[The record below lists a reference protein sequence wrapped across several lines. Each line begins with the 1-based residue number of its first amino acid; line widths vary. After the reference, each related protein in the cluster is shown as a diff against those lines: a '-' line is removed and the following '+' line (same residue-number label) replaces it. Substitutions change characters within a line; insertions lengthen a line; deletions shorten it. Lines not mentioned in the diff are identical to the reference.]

1 MTWAPV
7 VLRRPGWARRRAPPP
22 LAPAAATRPSPPRAS
37 APPAAAGAPSQPS
50 LKDWFGVLA
59 MAVGLFMAIMDVQI
73 VTSSLTQIQGGLS
86 ASPDEISWVQTAY
99 LIADV
104 VMVPLTGTLS
114 RLLSTRNLFVA
125 AVLGFTAASALCA
138 TATSLG
144 QMITYRA
151 MQGFCG
157 GAITPSVF
165 PVVYTRF
172 RGPQLTRLM
181 VLISVILNL
190 SSTLGPTI
198 GGFLTDTLSWH
209 WLFLVNIIPGIA
221 VAAVVWFCIDIDKPD
236 RSLLRYF
243 DVVGLV
249 LMATFL
255 GCLEYALEEGPRW
268 DWLDDDTIR
277 LAIIVSGLAGTLFFV
292 RVLTYRQPIVD
303 LRAFTNRNFAL
314 GSFYTFLIG
323 TGMYSTT
330 YLVPLFLAQVR
341 GFSAL
346 QIGQTVFVAG
356 IAQMAMSPFSTQIA
370 KRLDL
375 RVMLALGLSLFAFSM
390 YLTAT
395 LTNQSSFSELFVP
408 QAVRGVSL
416 MLCYLPANM
425 IALGSVPPDKLK
437 NASGLYGLT
446 RDLGGAIALASV
458 GTIMEQL
465 VQFHWN
471 RLIEDVNVARPA
483 VQHFLDTQMNHF
495 SGLIPGDA
503 YRAAVTE
510 LSRMVQREALVLT
523 YNDLLLLIGVLFVGG
538 VMLMPL
544 VRQPRSVLTADRH

>member
-1 MTWAPV
+1 MPASTVSFLKSIVPFV
-7 VLRRPGWARRRAPPP
+7 VMC
-22 LAPAAATRPSPPRAS
+22 
-37 APPAAAGAPSQPS
+37 
-50 LKDWFGVLA
+50 FG
-59 MAVGLFMAIMDVQI
+59 GFMALLDIQI
-73 VTSSLTQIQGGLS
+73 VASSLQDIGGGLS
-86 ASPDEISWVQTAY
+86 AAQDEISWVQTAY

-458 GTIMEQL
+458 GTIMEQR